1 MICPHC
7 NRSLELVADRD
18 LPVHHCPVCSG
29 TWISGRSLHA
39 MLARSNNS
47 ASIEQILDS
56 ILDLDFRESHRQCPS
71 CAGRYLKVVVIEAT
85 ELDFCSSCKG
95 VFFDP
100 GELERV
106 LPGVASQGG
115 KSEKYEHSA
124 DQGGFWSSLRR
135 MLDANR

>member
-1 MICPHC
+1 MICPNC
-7 NRSLELVADRD
+7 NCSLESVANCD
-18 LPVHHCPVCSG
+18 LPVHNCPSCSG

-39 MLARSNNS
+39 MLAKSNDS
-47 ASIEQILDS
+47 ASIEQILNS
-56 ILDLDFRESHRQCPS
+56 ILDLDYRQSRRQCPA

-106 LPGVASQGG
+106 LPTVASQGG
-115 KSEKYEHSA
+115 KPGTSGKRAS
-124 DQGGFWSSLRR
+124 QGGFWASLKR
-135 MLDANR
+135 MLDAN

>member
-7 NRSLELVADRD
+7 NCSLEAVADSD
-18 LPVHHCPVCSG
+18 LPVHHCPSCSG
-29 TWISGRSLHA
+29 TWITGRSLHA
-39 MLARSNNS
+39 MLAKSSDS
-47 ASIEQILDS
+47 ASIERIFNS
-56 ILDLDFRESHRQCPS
+56 ILKLDYRQSRRQCPA

-106 LPGVASQGG
+106 LPTVASQSGKPDRPG
-115 KSEKYEHSA
+115 KSA
-124 DQGGFWSSLRR
+124 GQRGFWASFKR
-135 MLDANR
+135 MLDAN